1 MAFKDAFTRE
11 EWEVLQFTELWIFDL
26 VARADGKIDIKEM
39 DAMSVVKMNADK
51 FENDLVK
58 EVLKG
63 SGGFGVKE
71 LRDDYINDETKIEA
85 GLKKVCKLLDEKI
98 DGKVSEEFRKTML
111 AIGFY
116 IGHASGDYFES
127 NLSEEEVEALK
138 KAASYLDLTEDVLK
152 EEPTVKSILAD
163 MQNFTKAFLN

>member
-11 EWEVLQFTELWIFDL
+11 EWEILQFTELWIFDL

-63 SGGFGVKE
+63 RSGFGVKE

-85 GLKKVCKLLDEKI
+85 GLKKVCKLLD
-98 DGKVSEEFRKTML
+98 DKVDRTVAEEFKKTML

-127 NLSEEEVEALK
+127 KLSEEEAEALK
-138 KAASYLDLTEDVLK
+138 KAADYLSLNEDVLNS
-152 EEPTVKSILAD
+152 EPTVESILAD
-163 MQNFTKAFLN
+163 MQNFTNAFLH